1 VLVVDDNEVN
11 VFVLTGFLQNWGA
24 TCDVAASGARA
35 IERVRGGESDAGLM
49 DLRMPDVDGYEATRR
64 NRALDVPRFAKLPIV
79 AVSAS
84 TRMGQ
89 GDAIAAAGFSDF
101 IGKPIDPDLLLAKLA
116 AIVGPR
122 GASSG

>member
-1 VLVVDDNEVN
+1 
-11 VFVLTGFLQNWGA
+11 
-24 TCDVAASGARA
+24 VAASGGRA
-35 IERVRGGESDAGLM
+35 IDLVRERDYDAVLM
-49 DLRMPDVDGYEATRR
+49 DLRMPDLDGYEATRR
-64 NRALDVPRFAKLPIV
+64 IRALDVPRFAKLPIV